1 MTDRP
6 PPSRPGARE
15 AGCAAG
21 NEAEDQ
27 RSTLP
32 VLIVGTCAFLG
43 MYAPQP
49 LLPLFA
55 RSFGVGEARAGLTIS
70 GLTLGIAIGAPIA
83 GALSDRFGRTPFVL
97 GGTILTGLLTLLGAF
112 APSLDALVA
121 ARFAQ
126 GLAVEGVL
134 AVVMGYVGD
143 EWPDR
148 PASAMSAYVT
158 GSVLGGFL
166 GRFFSGL
173 AAATIGW
180 RSGLFLIGLLEVG
193 AGIWARRTLPPSR
206 RFVPAPRVSFAAGL
220 AALRDA
226 RLLAAY
232 AVGFLVLFVL
242 VATFTYVG
250 FHLDRPPYSLGP
262 GALASVFA
270 VYLLGLVVTPVGG
283 RFVDRVGHRRGFAG
297 SVAMSLVGLALTLST
312 SLPVL
317 IAGLAL
323 MSSGM
328 FVAQAAATSFVG
340 ANARSGRAAASG
352 LYLSFYYAGGAVGA
366 VLPAAVFARGGW
378 PACVALVAGVE
389 VVTAVIAA
397 VGWRP
402 ASR

>member
-1 MTDRP
+1 VTAP
-6 PPSRPGARE
+6 
-15 AGCAAG
+15 
-21 NEAEDQ
+21 
-27 RSTLP
+27 RSTVP
-32 VLIVGTCAFLG
+32 VFIVGTCAFLG

-55 RSFGVGEARAGLTIS
+55 RTFGASEARASLTIS
-70 GLTLGIAIGAPIA
+70 GLTLGIAVGAPIA
-83 GALSDRFGRTPFVL
+83 GALSDRHGRTPFVL
-97 GGTILTGLLTLLGAF
+97 GGTLLTGLLTLAGAF
-112 APSLDALVA
+112 APTLGALVA

-126 GLAVEGVL
+126 GLAVAGVL

-158 GSVLGGFL
+158 GSVLGGYL
-166 GRFFSGL
+166 GRFLSGV

-180 RSGLFLIGLLEVG
+180 RAGLAGIGLTMLG
-193 AGIWARRTLPPSR
+193 AGFWARRTLPPSR
-206 RFVPAPRVSFAAGL
+206 RFVPAPRVSFDAAL

-250 FHLDRPPYSLGP
+250 FHLDRPPFSLGP
-262 GALASVFA
+262 GALASIFT
-270 VYLLGLVVTPVGG
+270 VYLLGLVVTPAGG
-283 RFVDRVGHRRGFAG
+283 RFVDRVGHRRGLAA
-297 SVAMSLVGLALTLST
+297 SVALSLVGLGMTLAG
-312 SLPVL
+312 SLLV
-317 IAGLAL
+317 IIVGLAL

-340 ANARSGRAAASG
+340 ANARGGRAAASG

-366 VLPAAVFARGGW
+366 VVPSLAFARGGW
-378 PACVALVAGVE
+378 PACVALVAAVE
-389 VVTAVIAA
+389 VATAAIAA
-397 VGWRP
+397 VGWRRPGP
-402 ASR
+402 APRPAGP